1 LEQNLKI
8 ISIDIE
14 KVTLKTKNNFSPDKA
29 LWVTI
34 IDNRKEVKLNRHIR
48 WPIKSVNKM
57 GTEFHGIT
65 KDDMRYGESLNYIR
79 FTVYK
84 LCKEAN
90 AILAVSPEGDFDSS
104 CYLTTD

>member
-1 LEQNLKI
+1 MGY
-8 ISIDIE
+8 S
-14 KVTLKTKNNFSPDKA
+14 
-29 LWVTI
+29 
-34 IDNRKEVKLNRHIR
+34 IDNREEVKLNRLIR
-48 WPIKSVNKM
+48 WPIKSVFKM

-65 KDDMRYGESLNYIR
+65 KDDMRYSESLNYIR

>member
-1 LEQNLKI
+1 
-8 ISIDIE
+8 
-14 KVTLKTKNNFSPDKA
+14 
-29 LWVTI
+29 
-34 IDNRKEVKLNRHIR
+34 
-48 WPIKSVNKM
+48 M

-65 KDDMRYGESLNYIR
+65 KDDMRYSESLNYIR